1 MGSSFDKHQ
10 ISPGTP
16 YMKELAETIRF
27 MFPYVEVSGT
37 DEPGEGEHK
46 IFLWLRNMPAAER
59 RRVCIYGLDADLVL
73 ISVAQRSL
81 GDLYL
86 MREKQK
92 DDGFSV
98 FSVSA
103 LATALPIPAD
113 EFVEMSV
120 LCFGNDFMPNIG
132 IFSLREDGYARAL
145 YYKQQSTLEKAAED
159 EVGLLL
165 KRAKDTDRHILAPDG
180 QALEAR
186 MGIHLFDGVLNWDP
200 VVYAFWK
207 TYAWTLA
214 YFKTSKVPDWE
225 WAYPYPEAPL
235 LSALLEFDRK
245 TKFKWTAPTPTF
257 TIEDQ
262 LRFILPEDSLKKV
275 GLEPKYPDELYEE
288 EKDTRHRWMKRFVWE
303 CDPYVSLPWGPLTS
317 VSEIRLAQV

>member
-1 MGSSFDKHQ
+1 
-10 ISPGTP
+10 
-16 YMKELAETIRF
+16 
-27 MFPYVEVSGT
+27 
-37 DEPGEGEHK
+37 
-46 IFLWLRNMPAAER
+46 MPAAER

-92 DDGFSV
+92 DEGFSL

-103 LATALPIPAD
+103 LAAALPIPAD

-159 EVGLLL
+159 EAGLLL

-245 TKFKWTAPTPTF
+245 TKFKWTAPSPTF

-262 LRFILPEDSLKKV
+262 LRFILPEESLKKV

-288 EKDTRHRWMKRFVWE
+288 ERDTRHRWMKRFVWE